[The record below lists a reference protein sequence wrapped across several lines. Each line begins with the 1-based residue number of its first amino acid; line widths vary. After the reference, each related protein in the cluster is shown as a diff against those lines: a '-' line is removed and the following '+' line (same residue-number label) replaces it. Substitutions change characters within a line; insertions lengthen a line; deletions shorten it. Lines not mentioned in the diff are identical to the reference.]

1 MALDGQSAE
10 SRKAKRSE
18 TRANRSCK
26 DMSHGYAALFAA
38 SYYNQYPTFCICFD
52 LLALSFLSRGRGTLI

>member
-18 TRANRSCK
+18 TSANGSGK
-26 DMSHGYAALFAA
+26 DMSRYHGYAALFAA
-38 SYYNQYPTFCICFD
+38 SHCNQKHSHFCP
-52 LLALSFLSRGRGTLI
+52 GETLI